1 MTAAIADSGLSVR
14 SALIVSGTFR
24 TRWMYAK
31 YLAWRG
37 LQVRDVSTAAA
48 ALDYLTAFTPDVVVI
63 EGTPSDATAADLV
76 RDIRRIPELKDL
88 AVVRLETN
96 AFGLASQDD
105 GDWDVRLTVP
115 CLPDHLLDV
124 MQQAVERRRVLT
136 EERST
141 RDGPRQMTGQPML
154 SRPRKPPP

>member
-1 MTAAIADSGLSVR
+1 MTTTLADSGHSPVR
-14 SALIVSGTFR
+14 SALIVSGTCR

-63 EGTPSDATAADLV
+63 EGTLSDATAADLA
-76 RDIRRIPELKDL
+76 RDIRRLPPVKDVP
-88 AVVRLETN
+88 VVRLDSDT
-96 AFGLASQDD
+96 FGRTPGDD

-115 CLPDHLLDV
+115 CLPDHLLTM
-124 MQQAVERRRVLT
+124 MQHAAERRRAIT
-136 EERST
+136 AERRT
-141 RDGPRQMTGQPML
+141 
-154 SRPRKPPP
+154 

>member
-1 MTAAIADSGLSVR
+1 MTTAMADSGRSPVR

-31 YLAWRG
+31 YLEWRG

-63 EGTPSDATAADLV
+63 EGTPSDATAADLL
-76 RDIRRIPELKDL
+76 RDIRSIPPLKDVP
-88 AVVRLETN
+88 VVRLESDT
-96 AFGLASQDD
+96 FGLASQDN

-115 CLPDHLLDV
+115 CLPDHLLEV
-124 MQQAVERRRVLT
+124 MQQAAERRRAIT
-136 EERST
+136 EGT
-141 RDGPRQMTGQPML
+141 
-154 SRPRKPPP
+154 